1 MLSPV
6 WLTHLRETP
15 DTAGKAAQIW
25 KEKKGKNPFTNDF
38 LVLKGSAAAAAALK
52 WLQMFGLFNSCTHS
66 AHCCT
71 FTC

>member
-38 LVLKGSAAAAAALK
+38 LVLKGSYL
-52 WLQMFGLFNSCTHS
+52 LYCMLHQQQQL
-66 AHCCT
+66 
-71 FTC
+71 